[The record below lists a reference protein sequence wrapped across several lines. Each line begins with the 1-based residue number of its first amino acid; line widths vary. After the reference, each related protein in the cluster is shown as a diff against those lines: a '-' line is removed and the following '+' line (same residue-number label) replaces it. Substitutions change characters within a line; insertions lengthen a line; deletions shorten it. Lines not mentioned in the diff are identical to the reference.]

1 MDRSVKNSY
10 DVPMARPRQ
19 FDEDAVLE
27 AVREQFWDAGY
38 AATSLQDL
46 MRVTGL
52 GKGSLYA
59 AFGDKHA
66 LYLTVLRQ
74 YAHAG
79 ERAVRDALSATPR
92 AVDALRAFLMA
103 PVGDLDGA
111 AAARGCMLANG
122 TCELATADPDV
133 RDEAR
138 RTYEAITAAVADC
151 VRRAEAEGDLV
162 VAGSALETARA
173 LLAAQQ
179 GVVYMGRS
187 GMDASTLEATA
198 RSLAA
203 RLFPE
208 PAR

>member
-1 MDRSVKNSY
+1 
-10 DVPMARPRQ
+10 MARPRQ
-19 FDEDAVLE
+19 FDEEAVLQ
-27 AVREQFWDAGY
+27 AVRDQFWDAGY

-66 LYLTVLRQ
+66 LYLTVLRR
-74 YAHAG
+74 YTDEG
-79 ERAVRDALSATPR
+79 DRAVRDAMSATPR
-92 AVDALRAFLMA
+92 AIDALWAYLMA
-103 PVGDLDGA
+103 PIGDPDGVA
-111 AAARGCMLANG
+111 AGRGCMLANG

-133 RDEAR
+133 RDTAR
-138 RTYEAITAAVADC
+138 RTYESITAAVADC

-162 VAGSALETARA
+162 VEGSAMETARA

-187 GMDASTLEATA
+187 GMDVATLEATA
-198 RSLAA
+198 RSLAE
-203 RLFPE
+203 RLLPG
-208 PAR
+208 RVS